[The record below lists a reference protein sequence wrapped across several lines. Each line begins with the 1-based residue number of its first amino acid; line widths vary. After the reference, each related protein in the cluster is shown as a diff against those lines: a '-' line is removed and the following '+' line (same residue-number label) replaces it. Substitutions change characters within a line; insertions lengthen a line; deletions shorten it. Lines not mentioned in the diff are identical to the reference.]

1 MTDLLKSPVVG
12 LALAYLIGSV
22 PFAYLIGRLFGRIDL
37 RRVGSGNLGATNLA
51 RVMGWPFF
59 FLVFALDAAK
69 GALPVMLLP
78 SPGDLAQHQMWQI
91 ALGIAA
97 IFGHTRPIFLL
108 GHGGGKG
115 VATAAGVFYGLLPHQ
130 TVDLL
135 VVFGLVVL
143 VTKYVSLGS
152 LTATGLLP
160 IMVLI
165 GRGATPVFWFSLV
178 VALFIAFM
186 HRGNIKR
193 LRKGKE
199 PRIDR
204 SPPRD
209 PDTPAAGTP
218 TGTGDV

>member
-1 MTDLLKSPVVG
+1 MPPVLG
-12 LALAYLIGSV
+12 LILAYLIGSV

-51 RVMGWPFF
+51 RQMGWPFF

-91 ALGIAA
+91 ALGVAA
-97 IFGHTRPIFLL
+97 IVGHTRPIFLL

-115 VATAAGVFYGLLPHQ
+115 VATAAGVFLGLLPHQ
-130 TVDLL
+130 TLDVL
-135 VVFGLVVL
+135 VIFGLVVL
-143 VTKYVSLGS
+143 ITKYVSLGS
-152 LTATGLLP
+152 LTASGILP

-165 GRGATPVFWFSLV
+165 GRGATPVFWFSLFI
-178 VALFIAFM
+178 ALFIAFT
-186 HRGNIKR
+186 HRKNIQR

-204 SPPRD
+204 SPPKE
-209 PDTPAAGTP
+209 PMTAQPVP
-218 TGTGDV
+218 PGDV